1 MPKRNRHTFEWSI
14 IHAIN
19 RQELFDFSDF
29 DFEEK
34 KDFDGWYPIHWAA
47 ASKNF
52 NALRSMLSS
61 GHVSLDTEAPRPNT
75 PYDRTP
81 RIILSTSSTGLK
93 ILEKLIQEFEGN

>member
-1 MPKRNRHTFEWSI
+1 MPKRDYNTFEWSI

-19 RQELFDFSDF
+19 RHEQFDFSNF

-47 ASKNF
+47 ASMNVS
-52 NALRSMLSS
+52 ALRSMLSCA
-61 GHVSLDTEAPRPNT
+61 HVSLDTEAPKPNT

-81 RIILSTSSTGLK
+81 RIILLKSSAGLK
-93 ILEKLIQEFEGN
+93 ILEELDNEFKNN